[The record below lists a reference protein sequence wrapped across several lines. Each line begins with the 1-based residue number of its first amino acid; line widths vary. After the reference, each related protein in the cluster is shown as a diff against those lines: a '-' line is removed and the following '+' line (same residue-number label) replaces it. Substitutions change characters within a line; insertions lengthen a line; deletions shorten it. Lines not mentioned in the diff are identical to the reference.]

1 MPVGYFDEKLFYISI
16 AQGYRLFIFPCYA
29 FFNISITKGWSM
41 FYLVCQKQIQLD
53 WQRSY
58 TIQSPE
64 FPLSYHAGM
73 RCTWNISKDGLQ
85 SSWFKISVLED
96 SQNCLTSF
104 QMDFKDEL
112 CSKENKNKS
121 IVLIDDA
128 MFVTFYSRSTGLAS
142 SILVEGNKN
151 L

>member
-1 MPVGYFDEKLFYISI
+1 
-16 AQGYRLFIFPCYA
+16 
-29 FFNISITKGWSM
+29 
-41 FYLVCQKQIQLD
+41 
-53 WQRSY
+53 
-58 TIQSPE
+58 
-64 FPLSYHAGM
+64 M